1 MINKIKYKLVIFDCD
16 GVLVDSEQLS
26 NRLFTEMVNELG
38 LSLTCNESKKLF
50 TGRTDDDCIKIVES
64 MLEGRSVPTGFI
76 EDFNNRLFVLLDT
89 DLTAVKNVDKVLDF
103 LQEIPVCVAANAPAK
118 KVKRSLR
125 LTNLSIYF
133 NDNVFT
139 VQDVKR
145 GKPFPDL
152 YLYAAEKMGIQPNE
166 CVVIEDSVFGVRAG
180 IAAGMSVFGY
190 TERSDEA
197 LLEKEGALIFNN
209 MLDLPLL
216 LNSFK
221 R

>member
-16 GVLVDSEQLS
+16 GVLVDSEPIS
-26 NRLFTEMVNELG
+26 SCLFTDMVNELG
-38 LSLTCNESKKLF
+38 LCLTYKESEILF
-50 TGRTDDDCIKIVES
+50 IGRSDDDCIKIVETR
-64 MLEGRSVPTGFI
+64 LGRSVPIGFI
-76 EDFNNRLFVLLDT
+76 DDFNNRLLVLLDT
-89 DLTAVKNVDKVLDF
+89 ELTAVKNVNKVLDF
-103 LQEIPVCVAANAPAK
+103 LQGVPVCVASNAPAK
-118 KVKRSLR
+118 KVRCSLK
-125 LTNLSIYF
+125 LTNIDTYF
-133 NDNVFT
+133 NNNIFT

-152 YLYAAEKMGIQPNE
+152 YLYAAEKMGIQPDE

-197 LLEKEGALIFNN
+197 LLEKEGAVIFNN
-209 MLDLPLL
+209 MLDLPVL